1 MILSTAGIQEGS
13 NVFSFEIHRPLNGSS
28 SDPVVFDATGV
39 FGVEDCST
47 VVDSYSS
54 LSSNRLSHTAVVKVM
69 DLNPYT
75 TNTVPNTI
83 GAYIDWTVENLVGSK
98 ANSFNMVGFTTLS
111 LGFTIDGYYH
121 PNNTAEEPVTILD
134 VDDQTITSR
143 TKPQIP
149 VPISMSTFRKYRWE
163 ITMIG
168 GDSMSLASI
177 HMAYCKPVGA
187 ICAGEGA
194 YPSVNEGQMSVKNCG
209 YGYRGYSYRECTNG
223 SLGPEVT
230 THCVLL
236 PPENV
241 RYSSTGFVFVIGQT
255 VSTGI
260 PLVKYIATNWEISSQ
275 SLPTGLSLSSTTGE
289 ISGIPTRAASSF
301 TYSITARN
309 DVGSASGE
317 VSLEVIL
324 HLRQIQHHFWQL
336 WSK

>member
-1 MILSTAGIQEGS
+1 MSDDDSNVFSKFHVILSTAGIEEGS

-187 ICAGEGA
+187 ICGGEGG
-194 YPSVNEGQMSVKNCG
+194 YPPVNEGEMSVKNCG
-209 YGYRGYSYRECTNG
+209 YGYRGY
-223 SLGPEVT
+223 
-230 THCVLL
+230 
-236 PPENV
+236 
-241 RYSSTGFVFVIGQT
+241 
-255 VSTGI
+255 
-260 PLVKYIATNWEISSQ
+260 
-275 SLPTGLSLSSTTGE
+275 
-289 ISGIPTRAASSF
+289 
-301 TYSITARN
+301 
-309 DVGSASGE
+309 
-317 VSLEVIL
+317 
-324 HLRQIQHHFWQL
+324 
-336 WSK
+336 